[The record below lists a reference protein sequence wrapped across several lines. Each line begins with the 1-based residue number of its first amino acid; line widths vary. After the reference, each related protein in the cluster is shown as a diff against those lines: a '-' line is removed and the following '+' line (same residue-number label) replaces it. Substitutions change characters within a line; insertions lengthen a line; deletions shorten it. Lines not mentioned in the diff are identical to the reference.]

1 MHKVNRAS
9 IFERLKHSIQLLA
22 LPPEIQLALL
32 PDFVC
37 KADELALDFD
47 HWRDV
52 AVSNF
57 RSEMMREE
65 LSSLQALDQ
74 SLSELTGLG
83 SQYWTDEQVRTS
95 EKWRSIRGL
104 AAAALSSFNWPR
116 ETPPSHADEYVRVGC
131 STAKDK

>member
-1 MHKVNRAS
+1 MHEVDRAW

-22 LPPEIQLALL
+22 LPPEVQPALL

-47 HWRDV
+47 HWHDV
-52 AVSNF
+52 AISNF
-57 RSEMMREE
+57 RSEMTSGQ

-74 SLSELTGLG
+74 SLSALTGLG

-104 AAAALSSFNWPR
+104 AAAALCSFDWPR
-116 ETPPSHADEYVRVGC
+116 ETPPSHADEYVRGGS
-131 STAKDK
+131 STAQDK